1 MSIFHSLILGIVEG
15 ITEFLPIS
23 STFHLI
29 YTSKLLGISQ
39 TEFQKF
45 FEVFIQGGA
54 ILAVAVLF
62 FKEIIGDVDLVKKTI
77 IAFIPTALIGFVL
90 YKIIKNIF
98 FEAQLLMLMM
108 FIIVGLIFILVEWL
122 IGKKK
127 IVLNKLLKEF
137 SYKEALIIGLVQA
150 LAIIPGVSRAGS
162 VILGMMFLGY
172 KRDEAAKFS
181 FILSVPTIL
190 AAAGYDFFKMKFL
203 IFNNINNLGIL
214 VMGSV
219 VSFIFALIT
228 VKWLVGYLQ
237 KNSLFVFGVYRILLA
252 IILLQ
257 ILR

>member
-1 MSIFHSLILGIVEG
+1 MSIFHSIILGIVEG

-29 YTSKLLGISQ
+29 YTSKLLGIFQ

-54 ILAVAVLF
+54 ILAVAILF
-62 FKEIIGDVDLVKKTI
+62 FKEVINDIDLIKKTVV
-77 IAFIPTALIGFVL
+77 AFIPTAFIGFIL
-90 YKIIKNIF
+90 YRVIKNIF
-98 FEAQLLMLMM
+98 FEAQLLMFTML
-108 FIIVGLIFILVEWL
+108 IIVGLIFILTEWL
-122 IGKKK
+122 VKKDR
-127 IVLNKLLKEF
+127 IKLKKSLKNF
-137 SYKEALIIGLVQA
+137 SYKEAFLIGLVQA
-150 LAIIPGVSRAGS
+150 LAVIPGVSRAGS

-190 AAAGYDFFKMKFL
+190 AASGYDLFKMRSL
-203 IFNNINNLGIL
+203 IVHNMNNLGIL
-214 VMGSV
+214 MIGFI
-219 VSFIFALIT
+219 VSFFFALIA
-228 VKWLVGYLQ
+228 VKWLISYLQ